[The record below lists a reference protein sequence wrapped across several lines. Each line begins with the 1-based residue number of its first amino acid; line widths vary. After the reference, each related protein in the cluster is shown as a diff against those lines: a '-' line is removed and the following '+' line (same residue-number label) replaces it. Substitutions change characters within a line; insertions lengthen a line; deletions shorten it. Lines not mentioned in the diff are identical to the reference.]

1 MAFGLSFFISA
12 FCLEALVVVQLLS
25 LIWLLVTPWTA
36 ACQGSLSFT
45 ISQSLLKPMSIDLTI
60 PSNHLILCSLLLI
73 LPSIFPS
80 IRVFSNGSALH
91 IRWPDIGVSAS
102 VLLISIQDWFP
113 LGLTG
118 LISLQS
124 KGLSRVFQHHRWKAS
139 ILQRSAFFMVQL
151 SHPYMTTGGSVPPG
165 KP

>member
-1 MAFGLSFFISA
+1 MVPLLHSFSKLLWLFLFLFCCSVAKSSDSA
-12 FCLEALVVVQLLS
+12 
-25 LIWLLVTPWTA
+25 IPWSA
-36 ACQGSLSFT
+36 ACQTPMSFT
-45 ISQSLLKPMSIDLTI
+45 VSQSLLRFMTI
-60 PSNHLILCSLLLI
+60 EPVMLSNHLILCRPLLL

-124 KGLSRVFQHHRWKAS
+124 KGLSRVFQHHR
-139 ILQRSAFFMVQL
+139 
-151 SHPYMTTGGSVPPG
+151 
-165 KP
+165 